1 MALQLKNIKIKEQ
14 ESLSKFCMKALL
26 ENIRSQIPDQITNAA
41 EH

>member
-26 ENIRSQIPDQITNAA
+26 ENRSQIPDQITNAA